1 MTLGIVL
8 AQPLTTLNELLD
20 RYELPLGQWVDL
32 GVRWA
37 NANLAWLFD
46 GIRWPIE
53 QLLTGTE
60 WLLQTAPWYV
70 VVLAIGA
77 ITWRVKGIRTA
88 IGFMALLVF
97 MGLLSTDLWRF
108 SMTTIAMIVTAVVIC
123 TIIGIPVGIWAASDD
138 RVERALR
145 PVLDAMQTIHPFI
158 YLLPVAF
165 FFGIG
170 VVPGTIAT
178 IIFALPP
185 IVRLTNLGIRQVP
198 GDTVEAAHAF
208 GSTSWQTLWEV
219 QLPLARPAIMAGLNQ
234 TLMLSLSMVVIA
246 AIIAGGGLGQLIL
259 RAVQRVDIPS
269 ATNAGI
275 AVLVIAIILDRLSQS
290 ERRSSTD

>member
-1 MTLGIVL
+1 MNTLMI
-8 AQPLTTLNELLD
+8 AQAVSGLNDLLD
-20 RYELPLGQWVDL
+20 RYELPLGRWVEA

-37 NANLAWLFD
+37 NENLSWLFD
-46 GIRWPIE
+46 AIKWPIA
-53 QLLTGTE
+53 QVLDGTE

-70 VVLAIGA
+70 VVVLVGALA
-77 ITWRVKGIRTA
+77 WRMRNWRTA
-88 IGFMALLVF
+88 IGFMAMLVF
-97 MGLLSTDLWRF
+97 MGLLSNDLWRF
-108 SMTTIAMIVTAVVIC
+108 AMTTVAMILTAVLVC
-123 TIIGIPVGIWAASDD
+123 TLIGIPLGIWAASDD
-138 RVERALR
+138 RVESSLR

-170 VVPGTIAT
+170 KVPGTIAT

-198 GDTVEAAHAF
+198 SDTVEAAHAF
-208 GSTSWQTLWEV
+208 GSTDWQTLREV

-259 RAVQRVDIPS
+259 RAVQRVDIPA
-269 ATNAGI
+269 ATNSGLAVLII
-275 AVLVIAIILDRLSQS
+275 AVIVDRLSQTP
-290 ERRSSTD
+290 RRADAE

>member
-8 AQPLTTLNELLD
+8 AQALTTLNELLD
-20 RYELPLGQWVDL
+20 RYELPLGHWVDL

-37 NANLAWLFD
+37 NANLAWFFD

-208 GSTSWQTLWEV
+208 GSTNWQTLWEV